1 MVCEVVRKS
10 VRFFPRNVCFRFGL
24 AVGATKSEVICHAYA
39 ESRHTNSS
47 IQGYFNWDKPT
58 SQIGIFNWVYD

>member
-39 ESRHTNSS
+39 ESRHTNSAV
-47 IQGYFNWDKPT
+47 IFQLGQTYQPNWYF
-58 SQIGIFNWVYD
+58 QLGV